1 MILVTLA
8 YMGGGGGR
16 WWTYARTVDDVMA
29 AIDPK
34 FLASKM
40 LRARGAS
47 LINNYWIRFS
57 HDSDNYQGQ
66 SLYYLPKPKAEGNN
80 TN

>member
-1 MILVTLA
+1 
-8 YMGGGGGR
+8 MGEEGG
-16 WWTYARTVDDVMA
+16 WWTYVRTIDDVMA

-34 FLASKM
+34 FLASMGYDIFLTIM

>member
-1 MILVTLA
+1 
-8 YMGGGGGR
+8 
-16 WWTYARTVDDVMA
+16 MA
-29 AIDPK
+29 AIDLK
-34 FLASKM
+34 FLASMGYHIFLTIM
-40 LRARGAS
+40 LRARGTS
-47 LINNYWIRFS
+47 LLNNYWIRFS